1 MSIRCSGLCP
11 VLTSTV
17 LCCAVFRAAHAHEPH
32 YCRRTLPKPWKVPCR
47 EEGPCVMYQVL
58 FHKWWSTLGTMPWWA
73 NTSLHIDIHTDRS
86 KDMSVTLSCITLV
99 RQKEG
104 KKKMQFSVWRSRNP
118 FQLYQIY
125 EKSMSYLWQHI
136 RLTKYFPVLFIY
148 RVLVQR
154 WFSGQQI
161 FKNRGSMFS

>member
-17 LCCAVFRAAHAHEPH
+17 LCCALFRVAHAHEPH

-73 NTSLHIDIHTDRS
+73 NTSLHIDTHTDRS

-104 KKKMQFSVWRSRNP
+104 KKDAILGLEKPKSFSIVSNIW
-118 FQLYQIY
+118 
-125 EKSMSYLWQHI
+125 KSMSYLWQHI
-136 RLTKYFPVLFIY
+136 RLTKYFLRSFY
-148 RVLVQR
+148 LSR
-154 WFSGQQI
+154 FSP
-161 FKNRGSMFS
+161 KMN